1 MIRLFALVAAI
12 LVIAM
17 TMSCE
22 EDEPSVVAT
31 TDIFNL
37 PIGTKWVYAND
48 VDTDT
53 VVYEYLDTMMLN
65 NEVVAQIAVTDASTK
80 LYVQRGNQ
88 IYSYGEI
95 DTNLGFI
102 KDFQQ
107 PAIEFFFDTDIEFRW
122 IKSLLVFG
130 FRGTSLFRVEM
141 EVVEKEIVTTPAGTF
156 ECDVIEDEFGVLF
169 YVAPEGVVRRVFMD
183 RVDDEIVTVTESL
196 VEIR

>member
-1 MIRLFALVAAI
+1 MIRLYALGIAI
-12 LVIAM
+12 LVTAM
-17 TMSCE
+17 ATSCG

-37 PIGTKWVYAND
+37 PIGTQWVYAND

-95 DTNLGFI
+95 DTNLGVI
-102 KDFQQ
+102 
-107 PAIEFFFDTDIEFRW
+107 IEFPQPTIEFVFDTDIGFRW
-122 IKSLLVFG
+122 IRSVLVFG
-130 FRGTSLFRVEM
+130 FRGSSLFRVEM